1 MWMWQKIPPQLGGS
15 QWTWT
20 RRCWRWVGP
29 TYLAPSSRPSPS
41 PTPCQGDRRHRDHE
55 HCQQYLARAAVN
67 SASGV
72 RTPMNGLFTGA
83 LVILCLAFLMPY
95 CAFIPKVKQDLKN
108 NQNLQDHKTFWV
120 TPEHKTLKLA
130 TTCSNVSG
138 HWSHFHEDYEW
149 FLLCKA
155 LLDKCWPNLHLNK
168 SSRSCLC
175 QRFKRVPRWNYGLT
189 SGPCAQI
196 VVFAEELIIQATIA
210 ADHNQAHVGNL
221 IWQNSPWRRHFSLQL
236 WIGSSSWLIERKV
249 SWSKQST
256 RFWLKFSS
264 LMQSLR

>member
-1 MWMWQKIPPQLGGS
+1 MKGNTNATWVAQPVEVKDCLNCGLLTHPSHNRPSRNADISWELNNWTSTRDGAIRTVQKWPNNLHLAYLNFQEGHYFYLKTACSWGFFLMVRPPTI
-15 QWTWT
+15 TWT

-120 TPEHKTLKLA
+120 TPEA
-130 TTCSNVSG
+130 
-138 HWSHFHEDYEW
+138 
-149 FLLCKA
+149 
-155 LLDKCWPNLHLNK
+155 
-168 SSRSCLC
+168 
-175 QRFKRVPRWNYGLT
+175 
-189 SGPCAQI
+189 
-196 VVFAEELIIQATIA
+196 
-210 ADHNQAHVGNL
+210 
-221 IWQNSPWRRHFSLQL
+221 
-236 WIGSSSWLIERKV
+236 
-249 SWSKQST
+249 
-256 RFWLKFSS
+256 
-264 LMQSLR
+264 